1 MRCVADRCN
10 FLHVILR
17 IKGEKQKP
25 EKLLSCSQHQKPCV
39 QAIALCFV
47 LCLSSSENSGS
58 CLRCTLP
65 WPELT
70 IGIRARLRET
80 SSSPWC
86 LRQDPVAV
94 QPGRRSPAPAT
105 PARRRRHARLLRPTP
120 LFIVQ
125 ARAKHVVRAP
135 ATHTVRGRS
144 SSSESYGRVAVP
156 ATGRS

>member
-1 MRCVADRCN
+1 MTRIARAWPWRNGSSAASWAWGWTCSVVRCVADRCN

-58 CLRCTLP
+58 CLRCTSP

-70 IGIRARLRET
+70 A
-80 SSSPWC
+80 SSSPRVCDSFILFRRLILLWW
-86 LRQDPVAV
+86 RVAARAGAG
-94 QPGRRSPAPAT
+94 P
-105 PARRRRHARLLRPTP
+105 RRRQHLSRDRGFLPKRPD
-120 LFIVQ
+120 LY
-125 ARAKHVVRAP
+125 AAY
-135 ATHTVRGRS
+135 
-144 SSSESYGRVAVP
+144 ESL
-156 ATGRS
+156 